1 MNYSYYRLRKD
12 FLLNNFK
19 TRVTFPVSLLK
30 DKEPALCVQESTK
43 CTPEDYASH
52 DAHALRNF
60 AFEENDDQKLFSLS
74 TRNIDYLE
82 KFVSGVCQKF

>member
-19 TRVTFPVSLLK
+19 TRVTFPVTLLK
-30 DKEPALCVQESTK
+30 DKEPALCIQENTG
-43 CTPEDYASH
+43 CQPEDYTKY

-60 AFEENDDQKLFSLS
+60 NFEENDDQKLLSLS
-74 TRNIDYLE
+74 TKNTDYLE
-82 KFVSGVCQKF
+82 KFVVSLCFFD